1 MRSIYLSK
9 IPLFQKQ
16 IISGVVFGVSIWALV
31 DDQAGFHDLMDLSEA
46 DSDLSILTSGPWIL
60 IVSSG
65 LVMIVTF
72 LGCYGALKVLLRKL
86 SQFFWENYA
95 KLFFSLLQESKIMLI
110 IYGCVLGAF
119 VFFYMSGAIVISVE
133 DVKKEV
139 AAALLDTL
147 ERYEPDSVTDN
158 DQKIVE
164 AWNSVMEEV
173 RIGNPR
179 CVE

>member
-1 MRSIYLSK
+1 MTDQKITIHQNVLLLCWKHNEVPALRLQRRRFRKILIKMRFIYLSK

-86 SQFFWENYA
+86 SQFFW
-95 KLFFSLLQESKIMLI
+95 
-110 IYGCVLGAF
+110 
-119 VFFYMSGAIVISVE
+119 
-133 DVKKEV
+133 
-139 AAALLDTL
+139 
-147 ERYEPDSVTDN
+147 
-158 DQKIVE
+158 
-164 AWNSVMEEV
+164 
-173 RIGNPR
+173 
-179 CVE
+179 

>member
-1 MRSIYLSK
+1 
-9 IPLFQKQ
+9 
-16 IISGVVFGVSIWALV
+16 
-31 DDQAGFHDLMDLSEA
+31 
-46 DSDLSILTSGPWIL
+46 
-60 IVSSG
+60 
-65 LVMIVTF
+65 
-72 LGCYGALKVLLRKL
+72 
-86 SQFFWENYA
+86 
-95 KLFFSLLQESKIMLI
+95 MLI

-139 AAALLDTL
+139 DAALLDTL

-173 RIGNPR
+173 RKGNPR
-179 CVE
+179 CFGKKNIGFIFSSLAAELTAMRTGRTTTTTTKHGEDPGYVELRSSVLHNNFFLF